1 MVASRLNVLWHK
13 IVLSS
18 QVWFLLEVVAKKPWK
33 WSLYSSLVLTS
44 FLPILVLTA
53 FTVGS
58 VLSGLM
64 VLLVIQCG
72 LLTLVIASFLSSVAV
87 LVPVAVTVT
96 LLIYV
101 TYELVSVA
109 VCAVRWLLTLPKL
122 ILGRIKQQVTKVF
135 TCVSGIP
142 DQLCFWTKL
151 TGMQHR
157 VVTCEVRSRAA
168 QRKRQRTSPQYSHSE
183 TGRGTRCNRHIY
195 CRSKGWLAWLF
206 GAETDSDVSDRE
218 RSSKTCR
225 HGYEFYFS
233 RSGRKCKLG
242 CDICSAGRSASSSSS
257 EEDTIKF
264 TSGSGSDYHT
274 ADEWLIEDYSG
285 NIIPDYRDRESKMY
299 EALLK
304 MDFCTGHESNYWLK
318 LIGAFWLSKTVAL
331 NIFAGVIVFLYF

>member
-1 MVASRLNVLWHK
+1 MAASRLNVLWHK
-13 IVLSS
+13 IMFSS
-18 QVWFLLEVVAKKPWK
+18 PVWFLLEVVAKKPWK

-44 FLPILVLTA
+44 FLPILALTA

-58 VLSGLM
+58 VLSGLI

-87 LVPVAVTVT
+87 LVPVAVTMT

-101 TYELVSVA
+101 TYKLVSVA

-122 ILGRIKQQVTKVF
+122 ILGRIKQKVMKAF
-135 TCVSGIP
+135 TCISGIL
-142 DQLCFWTKL
+142 DQLCFWKKL

-157 VVTCEVRSRAA
+157 DVTCEVRSKAA

-195 CRSKGWLAWLF
+195 CKSKGWLACILAWLF
-206 GAETDSDVSDRE
+206 GVETDSDVSDSE

-225 HGYEFYFS
+225 HGIEFYFS
-233 RSGRKCKLG
+233 GSGRKYKLD

-264 TSGSGSDYHT
+264 KSGSGSDYHT
-274 ADEWLIEDYSG
+274 AEEWLIEDYAG
-285 NIIPDYRDRESKMY
+285 DIIPDYRDRESKMY

-304 MDFCTGHESNYWLK
+304 RDFCTSHEGNY
-318 LIGAFWLSKTVAL
+318 
-331 NIFAGVIVFLYF
+331 Y